1 MAILSPILFAWR
13 GAALA
18 LVLAVTFPGALG
30 PDVARA
36 QAPSVEHAVKAAY
49 LYKFAPFVS
58 WPPGAMGGPSAP
70 LAVCVMGPDG
80 FGPALVQAARN
91 ERMGERG
98 FQPKRL
104 ARVARG
110 ECHILYVVGRPADVR
125 ETLAAV
131 HGSPVLT
138 VTDTAGPGPKGVINF
153 VLRDSRVRF
162 EIDLKAAADNGLGIS
177 SKLAALAVTT
187 SGGRE

>member
-1 MAILSPILFAWR
+1 MAPAS
-13 GAALA
+13 GH
-18 LVLAVTFPGALG
+18 
-30 PDVARA
+30 A

-49 LYKFAPFVS
+49 LFKFAPFVS
-58 WPPGAMGGPSAP
+58 WPPGAMGPASSP
-70 LAVCVMGPDG
+70 LIVCAKGPDG
-80 FGPALVQAARN
+80 FGPTLVQAARN

-110 ECHILYVVGRPADVR
+110 ECHILYVVGSAAEVR

-131 HGSPVLT
+131 RGSPVLT
-138 VTDTAGPGPKGVINF
+138 VTDTSGPGPKGVINF
-153 VLRDSRVRF
+153 VLRDNRVRF
-162 EIDLKAAADNGLGIS
+162 EIDLKAAADNGLEVS